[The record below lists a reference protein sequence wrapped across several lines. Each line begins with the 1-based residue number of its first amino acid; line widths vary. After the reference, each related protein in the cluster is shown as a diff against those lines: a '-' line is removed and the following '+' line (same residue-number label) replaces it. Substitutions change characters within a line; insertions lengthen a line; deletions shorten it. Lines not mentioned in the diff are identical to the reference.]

1 MKILVTGSNGQLGRE
16 LQRAVPS
23 EWSVTAIGT
32 ADCDITDSAAVAT
45 LIEGLR
51 PDVVVNCAAYTAVD
65 KAEMERETADAVNWH
80 AVENLA
86 RVAASV
92 DAALVHISTDYVFDG
107 ESHKPYRES
116 DPTAPINH
124 YGAGKLR
131 GEQAIAES
139 GCRGVVI
146 RTQWLYSPYGK
157 NFVKTM
163 LRLAEQQR
171 EVRVVADQHGCP
183 TAADDLAEAIVAI
196 LPEVV
201 ADNTLR
207 GEVFHFASRGE
218 ATWCEF
224 AEEIFRV
231 AECDCRAVAITTDD
245 YPTAARRP
253 RNSVL
258 DCSKICERFGLTQ
271 PDWRE
276 SLRRN
281 IERIKKNDNTL

>member
-1 MKILVTGSNGQLGRE
+1 MRIVILGANGQLGRE
-16 LQRAVPS
+16 LQRAVPH
-23 EWSVTAIGT
+23 EWSVQAV
-32 ADCDITDSAAVAT
+32 ASSDCDLTNHKAIER
-45 LIEGLR
+45 LISEIG
-51 PDVVVNCAAYTAVD
+51 PDAVVNCAAYTAVD
-65 KAEMERETADAVNWH
+65 QAETERETADAVNWL

-86 RVAASV
+86 RVAATAG
-92 DAALVHISTDYVFDG
+92 AALVHISTDYVFDG
-107 ESHKPYRES
+107 ESRAPYRES

-139 GCRGVVI
+139 GCRGITI

-157 NFVKTM
+157 NFLKTI
-163 LRLAEQQR
+163 LRLATQQR

-183 TAADDLAEAIVAI
+183 TAADDLAKAIVAI
-196 LPEVV
+196 LPAVV
-201 ADNTLR
+201 ADRSLR

-258 DCSKICERFGLTQ
+258 DCSKICERFGVVQ

>member
-1 MKILVTGSNGQLGRE
+1 MKILITGANGQLGRE
-16 LQRAVPS
+16 LQHIVPAS
-23 EWSVTAIGT
+23 WSVVAVNSS
-32 ADCDITDSAAVAT
+32 DCNITDHTSVAR
-45 LIEGLR
+45 LIEQVR
-51 PDVVVNCAAYTAVD
+51 PDAVVNCAAYTAVD
-65 KAEMERETADAVNWH
+65 HAESEREKADAVNWL

-86 RVAASV
+86 HVAKAEDV
-92 DAALVHISTDYVFDG
+92 ALVHISTDYVFDG
-107 ESHKPYRES
+107 TSCTPYRES

-124 YGAGKLR
+124 YGEGKLR

-139 GCRGVVI
+139 GCRGVII
-146 RTQWLYSPYGK
+146 RTQWLYSPEGK

-171 EVRVVADQHGCP
+171 EVRVVADQYGSP
-183 TAADDLAEAIVAI
+183 TAADDLAAAIMQI

-201 ADNTLR
+201 ADHTLR
-207 GEVFHFASRGE
+207 GEVFHFASAGE

-224 AEEIFRV
+224 TEEIFRV
-231 AECDCRAVAITTDD
+231 AECDCRAVAITTND

-258 DCSKICERFGLTQ
+258 DCSKIGNRFGVTL

-281 IERIKKNDNTL
+281 IERIKQLK

>member
-1 MKILVTGSNGQLGRE
+1 MRIVILGANGQLGRE
-16 LQRAVPS
+16 LRRIVPR
-23 EWSVTAIGT
+23 EWSVQAV
-32 ADCDITDSAAVAT
+32 ASSDCDLTNHKAIER
-45 LIEGLR
+45 LISEIA
-51 PDVVVNCAAYTAVD
+51 PDAVVNCAAYTAVD
-65 KAEMERETADAVNWH
+65 QAETERETADAVNWL

-86 RVAASV
+86 RVAATAG
-92 DAALVHISTDYVFDG
+92 AALVHISTDYVFDG
-107 ESHKPYRES
+107 ESRTPYRES
-116 DPTAPINH
+116 DSTAPINH

-131 GEQAIAES
+131 GEQVIAES
-139 GCRGVVI
+139 GCRGITI

-163 LRLAEQQR
+163 LRLATHQR

-196 LPEVV
+196 LPAVV
-201 ADNTLR
+201 ADSTLR

-224 AEEIFRV
+224 AEEIFHV

-258 DCSKICERFGLTQ
+258 DCSKICERFGVEQ

-281 IERIKKNDNTL
+281 IERIKKNDNPL

>member
-1 MKILVTGSNGQLGRE
+1 MKILITGANGQLGRE
-16 LQRAVPS
+16 LQRTVPS
-23 EWSVTAIGT
+23 EWGVTAIDT
-32 ADCDITDSAAVAT
+32 ADCDITDSVAVAT

-65 KAEMERETADAVNWH
+65 QAETERETADAVNWL

-86 RVAASV
+86 RVAATAG
-92 DAALVHISTDYVFDG
+92 AALVHISTDYVFDG
-107 ESHKPYRES
+107 ESCAPYRES

-139 GCRGVVI
+139 GCRGITI

-157 NFVKTM
+157 NFVKAM
-163 LRLAEQQR
+163 LRLATQQR
-171 EVRVVADQHGCP
+171 EVRVVADQRGCP
-183 TAADDLAEAIVAI
+183 TAADDLAAAIVAI

-207 GEVFHFASRGE
+207 GEVFHFASRDE

-224 AEEIFRV
+224 AEEIFR
-231 AECDCRAVAITTDD
+231 AGECDCRAVAITTDD

-258 DCSKICERFGLTQ
+258 DCSKICERFGVEQ

-281 IERIKKNDNTL
+281 IERIKKNDNPL

>member
-65 KAEMERETADAVNWH
+65 QAETERETADAVNWH

-107 ESHKPYRES
+107 ESCAPYRES

-163 LRLAEQQR
+163 LRLATQQR
-171 EVRVVADQHGCP
+171 EVRVVADQRGCP
-183 TAADDLAEAIVAI
+183 TAADDLAATIVAI
-196 LPEVV
+196 LPAVV
-201 ADNTLR
+201 ADRTLR
-207 GEVFHFASRGE
+207 GEVFHFASKGE

-231 AECDCRAVAITTDD
+231 AECDCRAVAITSED

-258 DCSKICERFGLTQ
+258 DCSKICERFGVEQ

-281 IERIKKNDNTL
+281 IGRIKKNNNQL

>member
-1 MKILVTGSNGQLGRE
+1 MKILITGANGQLGRE

-23 EWSVTAIGT
+23 GWSVVVANS
-32 ADCDITDSAAVAT
+32 ADCDITDHSSVAR
-45 LIEGLR
+45 LIEEVK
-51 PDVVVNCAAYTAVD
+51 PDAVVNCAAYTAVD
-65 KAEMERETADAVNWH
+65 RTENEREKADAVNWL

-86 RVAASV
+86 RVAKAADV
-92 DAALVHISTDYVFDG
+92 ALVHISTDYVFDG
-107 ESHKPYRES
+107 TSCTPYCES

-124 YGAGKLR
+124 YGEGKLR

-139 GCRGVVI
+139 GCRGVII
-146 RTQWLYSPYGK
+146 RTQWLYSADGK

-171 EVRVVADQHGCP
+171 EVRVVADQRGCP
-183 TAADDLAEAIVAI
+183 TAADDLAAAIVKI
-196 LPEVV
+196 VPVVV
-201 ADNTLR
+201 ADSTLR
-207 GEVFHFASRGE
+207 GEVFHYASKGE

-224 AEEIFRV
+224 AEEIFSA
-231 AECDCRAVAITTDD
+231 AECDCRAVAISTDD

-253 RNSVL
+253 RYSVL
-258 DCSKICERFGLTQ
+258 DCSKICSRFGLVQ

-281 IERIKKNDNTL
+281 IERIKHLK

>member
-1 MKILVTGSNGQLGRE
+1 MKILIIGANGQLGRE
-16 LQRAVPS
+16 LQRTVPS
-23 EWSVTAIGT
+23 EWGVTAIDT

-65 KAEMERETADAVNWH
+65 QAETEREKADAVNWL

-86 RVAASV
+86 RVAATV
-92 DAALVHISTDYVFDG
+92 GAALVHISTDYVFDG
-107 ESHKPYRES
+107 ESCAPYRES
-116 DPTAPINH
+116 DPTTPINH

-171 EVRVVADQHGCP
+171 EVRVVADQRGCP
-183 TAADDLAEAIVAI
+183 TAADDLAAAIVAI

-207 GEVFHFASRGE
+207 GEVFHFASKGE

-231 AECDCRAVAITTDD
+231 GECDCHAVAITTDD

-258 DCSKICERFGLTQ
+258 DCTKICERFGVEQ

>member
-65 KAEMERETADAVNWH
+65 QAEMERETADAVNWH

-107 ESHKPYRES
+107 ESCVPYRES

-124 YGAGKLR
+124 YGAGKLQ
-131 GEQAIAES
+131 GEKAIVES
-139 GCRGVVI
+139 GCRGITI

-163 LRLAEQQR
+163 LRLATQQR
-171 EVRVVADQHGCP
+171 EVRVVADQRGCP
-183 TAADDLAEAIVAI
+183 TAADDLAAAIVAI
-196 LPEVV
+196 LPAVV

-258 DCSKICERFGLTQ
+258 DCTKICKRFGLEQ

-281 IERIKKNDNTL
+281 IERIKKNDNPL

>member
-1 MKILVTGSNGQLGRE
+1 MKILITGANGQLGRE
-16 LQRAVPS
+16 LQRTVPS
-23 EWSVTAIGT
+23 EWGVTAIGT

-65 KAEMERETADAVNWH
+65 QAETEREKADAVNWH

-92 DAALVHISTDYVFDG
+92 DAVLVHISTDYVFDG
-107 ESHKPYRES
+107 ESCVPYRES
-116 DPTAPINH
+116 DPPAPINH

-131 GEQAIAES
+131 GEQALAES
-139 GCRGVVI
+139 GCRGITI

-163 LRLAEQQR
+163 LRLATHQR
-171 EVRVVADQHGCP
+171 EVRVVADQRGCP
-183 TAADDLAEAIVAI
+183 TAADDLAAAIVAI

-258 DCSKICERFGLTQ
+258 NCSKICERFGLTQ

-281 IERIKKNDNTL
+281 IELIKKNDNPL

>member
-1 MKILVTGSNGQLGRE
+1 MKILIIGANGQLGRE
-16 LQRAVPS
+16 LQRTVPS
-23 EWSVTAIGT
+23 EWGVTAIGT

-65 KAEMERETADAVNWH
+65 QAETERETADAVNWL

-92 DAALVHISTDYVFDG
+92 DAVLVHISTDYVFDG
-107 ESHKPYRES
+107 ESCVPYRES

-124 YGAGKLR
+124 YGVGKLR

-163 LRLAEQQR
+163 LRLATQQR
-171 EVRVVADQHGCP
+171 EVRVVADQRGCP

-196 LPEVV
+196 LPAVV

-207 GEVFHFASRGE
+207 GEVFHFASKGE

-258 DCSKICERFGLTQ
+258 DCTKIYERFGVEQ

>member
-1 MKILVTGSNGQLGRE
+1 MKILIIGANGQLGRE
-16 LQRAVPS
+16 LQRTVPS
-23 EWSVTAIGT
+23 EWGVTAIDT
-32 ADCDITDSAAVAT
+32 ADCDITDSVAVAT

-51 PDVVVNCAAYTAVD
+51 PDAVVNCAAYTAVD
-65 KAEMERETADAVNWH
+65 QAETERETADAVNWL

-86 RVAASV
+86 RVVATAG
-92 DAALVHISTDYVFDG
+92 AALVHISTDYVFDG
-107 ESHKPYRES
+107 ESCVPYRES

-139 GCRGVVI
+139 GCRGITI

-171 EVRVVADQHGCP
+171 EVRVVADQRGCP
-183 TAADDLAEAIVAI
+183 TAADDLAAAIVAI

-207 GEVFHFASRGE
+207 GEIFHFASKGE

-258 DCSKICERFGLTQ
+258 DCSKICERFGVAQ

>member
-1 MKILVTGSNGQLGRE
+1 MKILIIGANGQLGRE
-16 LQRAVPS
+16 LQRTVPS
-23 EWSVTAIGT
+23 EWGVTAIDT
-32 ADCDITDSAAVAT
+32 ADCDITDSVAVAT
-45 LIEGLR
+45 LIDGLR
-51 PDVVVNCAAYTAVD
+51 PDAVVNCAAYTAVD
-65 KAEMERETADAVNWH
+65 QAETERETADAVNWL

-86 RVAASV
+86 RAAATAG
-92 DAALVHISTDYVFDG
+92 AALVHISTDYVFDG
-107 ESHKPYRES
+107 ESCTPYRES

-139 GCRGVVI
+139 GCRGITI

-163 LRLAEQQR
+163 LRLATHQR

-183 TAADDLAEAIVAI
+183 TAADDLAAAIVAI
-196 LPEVV
+196 LPDVV

-258 DCSKICERFGLTQ
+258 DCTKIYERFGVEQ

-281 IERIKKNDNTL
+281 IERIKKNDNPL

>member
-1 MKILVTGSNGQLGRE
+1 MKILITGANGQLGRE
-16 LQRAVPS
+16 LQRTVPS
-23 EWSVTAIGT
+23 EWGVTAIDT

-65 KAEMERETADAVNWH
+65 QAETEREKADAVNWH

-92 DAALVHISTDYVFDG
+92 DAVLVHISTDYVFDG
-107 ESHKPYRES
+107 ESCAPYRES

-131 GEQAIAES
+131 GERAIAES
-139 GCRGVVI
+139 GCRGITI

-163 LRLAEQQR
+163 LRLATHQR
-171 EVRVVADQHGCP
+171 EVRVVADQRGCP

-218 ATWCEF
+218 TTWCEF

-258 DCSKICERFGLTQ
+258 DCSKICERFGVEQ

-281 IERIKKNDNTL
+281 IDRIKKNDNPL

>member
-86 RVAASV
+86 RVAATV
-92 DAALVHISTDYVFDG
+92 GAALVHISTDYVFDG
-107 ESHKPYRES
+107 ESCAPYRES
-116 DPTAPINH
+116 DTTAPINH
-124 YGAGKLR
+124 YGAGKLQ
-131 GEQAIAES
+131 GEKAIAAS

-163 LRLAEQQR
+163 LRLATQQR
-171 EVRVVADQHGCP
+171 EVRVVADQRGCP
-183 TAADDLAEAIVAI
+183 TAADDLAAAIVAI
-196 LPEVV
+196 LPAVV
-201 ADNTLR
+201 ADRTLR

-231 AECDCRAVAITTDD
+231 AECDCRAVAITTND

-258 DCSKICERFGLTQ
+258 DCSKIFERFGVEQ

-281 IERIKKNDNTL
+281 IERIKKNDNPL

>member
-107 ESHKPYRES
+107 ESCVPYRES

-124 YGAGKLR
+124 YGAGKLQ
-131 GEQAIAES
+131 GEKAIAAS

-163 LRLAEQQR
+163 LRLATQQR
-171 EVRVVADQHGCP
+171 EVRVVADQRGCP
-183 TAADDLAEAIVAI
+183 TAADDLAATIVAI

-224 AEEIFRV
+224 AKEIFRV

-253 RNSVL
+253 RNSML
-258 DCSKICERFGLTQ
+258 DCSKICERFGVEQ

-281 IERIKKNDNTL
+281 IERIKKNDNPL

>member
-80 AVENLA
+80 AVDNLA

-107 ESHKPYRES
+107 ESHKHYCES

-171 EVRVVADQHGCP
+171 EVRVVADQRGCP
-183 TAADDLAEAIVAI
+183 TAADDLAATIVAI
-196 LPEVV
+196 LPAVV
-201 ADNTLR
+201 ADSTLR

-231 AECDCRAVAITTDD
+231 AECDCRTVAITSED

-258 DCSKICERFGLTQ
+258 DCTKICKRFGVEQ
-271 PDWRE
+271 PDWCE

-281 IERIKKNDNTL
+281 IERIKKNDNPL

>member
-86 RVAASV
+86 RVAATV
-92 DAALVHISTDYVFDG
+92 GAALVHISTDYVFDG
-107 ESHKPYRES
+107 ESCAPYRES
-116 DPTAPINH
+116 DTTAPINH
-124 YGAGKLR
+124 YGAGKLQ
-131 GEQAIAES
+131 GEKAIAAS

-163 LRLAEQQR
+163 LRLATQQR
-171 EVRVVADQHGCP
+171 EVRVVADQRGCP
-183 TAADDLAEAIVAI
+183 TAADDLAAAIVAI
-196 LPEVV
+196 LPAVV
-201 ADNTLR
+201 ADRTLR

-231 AECDCRAVAITTDD
+231 AECDCRAVAITTND

-258 DCSKICERFGLTQ
+258 DCSKIFERFGVEQ

-281 IERIKKNDNTL
+281 IERINKNDNTL

>member
-1 MKILVTGSNGQLGRE
+1 MKILITGANGQLGRE
-16 LQRAVPS
+16 LQRTVPS
-23 EWSVTAIGT
+23 EWGVTAIDT
-32 ADCDITDSAAVAT
+32 ADCDITNSAAVAT

-65 KAEMERETADAVNWH
+65 QAETEREKADAVNWH

-92 DAALVHISTDYVFDG
+92 DAVLVHISTDYVFDG
-107 ESHKPYRES
+107 ESCAPYRES

-131 GEQAIAES
+131 GERAIAES
-139 GCRGVVI
+139 GCRGITI

-163 LRLAEQQR
+163 LRLATHQR
-171 EVRVVADQHGCP
+171 EVRVVADQRGCP

-218 ATWCEF
+218 TTWCEF

-258 DCSKICERFGLTQ
+258 DCSKICERFGVEQ

>member
-1 MKILVTGSNGQLGRE
+1 MKILIIGANGQLGRE
-16 LQRAVPS
+16 LQRTVPS
-23 EWSVTAIGT
+23 EWGVTAIGT
-32 ADCDITDSAAVAT
+32 ADCDITDGAAVAT

-65 KAEMERETADAVNWH
+65 QAETERETADAVNWF

-92 DAALVHISTDYVFDG
+92 DAVLVHISTDYVFDG
-107 ESHKPYRES
+107 ESRTPYRES

-139 GCRGVVI
+139 GCRGITI

-171 EVRVVADQHGCP
+171 EVRVVADQYGSP
-183 TAADDLAEAIVAI
+183 TAADDLATAIVKI

-258 DCSKICERFGLTQ
+258 DCSKICERFGVEQ

-281 IERIKKNDNTL
+281 IERIKKNDNPL

>member
-1 MKILVTGSNGQLGRE
+1 MKILITGANGQLGRE
-16 LQRAVPS
+16 LQRAVPAS
-23 EWSVTAIGT
+23 WSVVAVNSTN
-32 ADCDITDSAAVAT
+32 CDITNHAAVAR
-45 LIEGLR
+45 LIEQVQ
-51 PDVVVNCAAYTAVD
+51 PDAVVNCAAYTAVD
-65 KAEMERETADAVNWH
+65 RAESEREKADAVNWL

-86 RVAASV
+86 RVARAADV
-92 DAALVHISTDYVFDG
+92 ALVHISTDYVFDG
-107 ESHKPYRES
+107 KSCTPYRES

-124 YGAGKLR
+124 YGEGKLR
-131 GEQAIAES
+131 GEQAIVAS
-139 GCRGVVI
+139 GCRGVII
-146 RTQWLYSPYGK
+146 RTQWLYSAEGN

-171 EVRVVADQHGCP
+171 EVRVVADQYGSP
-183 TAADDLAEAIVAI
+183 TAADDLAAAIVKI

-201 ADNTLR
+201 ADHTLR
-207 GEVFHFASRGE
+207 GEIFHFASAGE

-224 AEEIFRV
+224 AEEIFRI

-258 DCSKICERFGLTQ
+258 DCSKICERFGVEQ
-271 PDWRE
+271 PDWRG

-281 IERIKKNDNTL
+281 IERIKQLK

>member
-1 MKILVTGSNGQLGRE
+1 MKILITGANGQLGRE

-23 EWSVTAIGT
+23 GWSVVAVNS
-32 ADCDITDSAAVAT
+32 ADCDITDHSAVAR
-45 LIEGLR
+45 LIEEVK
-51 PDVVVNCAAYTAVD
+51 PDAVVNCAAYTAVD
-65 KAEMERETADAVNWH
+65 RAENEREKANAVNWL

-86 RVAASV
+86 RVAKAADV
-92 DAALVHISTDYVFDG
+92 ALVHISTDYVFDG
-107 ESHKPYRES
+107 TSCTPYRES

-124 YGAGKLR
+124 YGEGKWR

-139 GCRGVVI
+139 GCRGVII
-146 RTQWLYSPYGK
+146 RTQWLYSADGK

-171 EVRVVADQHGCP
+171 EVRVVADQRGCP
-183 TAADDLAEAIVAI
+183 TAADDLAAAIVKI
-196 LPEVV
+196 VPEVV
-201 ADNTLR
+201 ADSTLR
-207 GEVFHFASRGE
+207 GEVFHYASKGE

-224 AEEIFRV
+224 AEEIFSA
-231 AECDCRAVAITTDD
+231 AECDCRAVAISTDD

-253 RNSVL
+253 RYSVL
-258 DCSKICERFGLTQ
+258 DCSKICSRFNLVQ

-281 IERIKKNDNTL
+281 IERIKQLK

>member
-1 MKILVTGSNGQLGRE
+1 
-16 LQRAVPS
+16 
-23 EWSVTAIGT
+23 
-32 ADCDITDSAAVAT
+32 
-45 LIEGLR
+45 
-51 PDVVVNCAAYTAVD
+51 
-65 KAEMERETADAVNWH
+65 
-80 AVENLA
+80 
-86 RVAASV
+86 
-92 DAALVHISTDYVFDG
+92 
-107 ESHKPYRES
+107 
-116 DPTAPINH
+116 
-124 YGAGKLR
+124 
-131 GEQAIAES
+131 
-139 GCRGVVI
+139 
-146 RTQWLYSPYGK
+146 QWLYSPYGK

-163 LRLAEQQR
+163 LRLATQQR
-171 EVRVVADQHGCP
+171 EVRVVADQRGCP
-183 TAADDLAEAIVAI
+183 TAADDLAAAIVAI
-196 LPEVV
+196 LPAVV
-201 ADNTLR
+201 ADRSLR

-258 DCSKICERFGLTQ
+258 DCTKICERLGVTQ

>member
-1 MKILVTGSNGQLGRE
+1 MKILIVGAAGQLGRE
-16 LQRAVPS
+16 LQRAVPT
-23 EWSVTAIGT
+23 EWSVR
-32 ADCDITDSAAVAT
+32 AVASDECDLT
-45 LIEGLR
+45 RHEAVERLIGEVR

-65 KAEMERETADAVNWH
+65 QAETEREKSDAVNWH

-86 RVAASV
+86 RVAAATEV
-92 DAALVHISTDYVFDG
+92 ALVHISTDYVFDG
-107 ESHKPYRES
+107 ESRKPYCES

-124 YGAGKLR
+124 YGEGKLR
-131 GEQAIAES
+131 GERAIVKS
-139 GCRGVVI
+139 GCRGITI

-171 EVRVVADQHGCP
+171 EVRVVDDQRGCP
-183 TAADDLAEAIVAI
+183 TAADDLAAAIVAI

-201 ADNTLR
+201 ADRTLR
-207 GEVFHFASRGE
+207 GELFHYASKGE
-218 ATWCEF
+218 ATWREF
-224 AEEIFRV
+224 ADEIFSV
-231 AECDCRAVAITTDD
+231 ARCDCQAVAITTDD

-258 DCSKICERFGLTQ
+258 DCSKICKRFGIEQ
-271 PDWRE
+271 PDWRA

-281 IERIKKNDNTL
+281 IERIKKR

>member
-1 MKILVTGSNGQLGRE
+1 MKILIVGAAGQLGRE
-16 LQRAVPS
+16 LQRAVPA
-23 EWSVTAIGT
+23 EWNVRTVASDECDLTRHEAVERLIGE
-32 ADCDITDSAAVAT
+32 V
-45 LIEGLR
+45 R

-65 KAEMERETADAVNWH
+65 QAETEREKSDAVNWH

-86 RVAASV
+86 RVAAATKV
-92 DAALVHISTDYVFDG
+92 AMVHISTDYVFDG
-107 ESHKPYRES
+107 KNREPYRES

-124 YGAGKLR
+124 YGEGKLR
-131 GEQAIAES
+131 GERAIVKS
-139 GCRGVVI
+139 GCRGITI

-171 EVRVVADQHGCP
+171 EVRVVDDQRGCP
-183 TAADDLAEAIVAI
+183 TAADDLAAAIVAI

-201 ADNTLR
+201 ADRTLR
-207 GEVFHFASRGE
+207 GELFHYASKGE
-218 ATWCEF
+218 TTWREF
-224 AEEIFRV
+224 ADEIFSV
-231 AECDCRAVAITTDD
+231 ARCDCRAVAITTDD

-258 DCSKICERFGLTQ
+258 DCSKICKRFGIEQ
-271 PDWRE
+271 PDWRA

-281 IERIKKNDNTL
+281 IERIKNDNTL

>member
-1 MKILVTGSNGQLGRE
+1 MKILIIGANGQLGRE
-16 LQRAVPS
+16 LQRTVPS
-23 EWSVTAIGT
+23 EWGVTAIGT

-65 KAEMERETADAVNWH
+65 QAETEREKADEVNWH

-86 RVAASV
+86 RVAATAG
-92 DAALVHISTDYVFDG
+92 AALVHISTDYVFDG
-107 ESHKPYRES
+107 ESCVPYRES

-163 LRLAEQQR
+163 LRLATQQR
-171 EVRVVADQHGCP
+171 EVRVVADQRGCP
-183 TAADDLAEAIVAI
+183 TAADDLAAAIVAI

-201 ADNTLR
+201 ADRTLR
-207 GEVFHFASRGE
+207 GEVFHFASKGE

-231 AECDCRAVAITTDD
+231 RECDCRAVAITTDD

-258 DCSKICERFGLTQ
+258 DCSKICERFGVEQ

-281 IERIKKNDNTL
+281 IERIKKNDNPL

>member
-1 MKILVTGSNGQLGRE
+1 MRIVILGANGQLGRE
-16 LQRAVPS
+16 LQRAVPH
-23 EWSVTAIGT
+23 EWSVKAI
-32 ADCDITDSAAVAT
+32 ASSDCDLTNHKAIER
-45 LIEGLR
+45 LISEIA
-51 PDVVVNCAAYTAVD
+51 PDAVVNCAAYTAVD
-65 KAEMERETADAVNWH
+65 QAETERETADAVNWL
-80 AVENLA
+80 AVKNLA
-86 RVAASV
+86 RVAATAGAV
-92 DAALVHISTDYVFDG
+92 LVHISTDYVFDG
-107 ESHKPYRES
+107 ESCAPYRES

-139 GCRGVVI
+139 GCRGITI

-163 LRLAEQQR
+163 LRLATQPR
-171 EVRVVADQHGCP
+171 EARVVADPRGCP
-183 TAADDLAEAIVAI
+183 TAAADLAEAFVAI

-253 RNSVL
+253 RKSVL
-258 DCSKICERFGLTQ
+258 DCSMICELFGVEQ

-276 SLRRN
+276 CLRRN
-281 IERIKKNDNTL
+281 IERIKKNDNLL

>member
-1 MKILVTGSNGQLGRE
+1 MRIVILGANGQLGRE
-16 LQRAVPS
+16 LQRAVPH
-23 EWSVTAIGT
+23 EWSVKAIVSS
-32 ADCDITDSAAVAT
+32 DCDLTNHKAIER
-45 LIEGLR
+45 LISEIA
-51 PDVVVNCAAYTAVD
+51 PDAVVNCAAYAAVD
-65 KAEMERETADAVNWH
+65 QAETERETADAVNWL

-86 RVAASV
+86 RVVATAG
-92 DAALVHISTDYVFDG
+92 AALVHISTDYVFDG
-107 ESHKPYRES
+107 ESRAPYRES

-139 GCRGVVI
+139 GCRGITI

-163 LRLAEQQR
+163 LRLATQQR

-183 TAADDLAEAIVAI
+183 TAADDLAAAIVAI
-196 LPEVV
+196 LPAV
-201 ADNTLR
+201 AADRSLR

-258 DCSKICERFGLTQ
+258 NCSKICERFGVEQ

-276 SLRRN
+276 SLRRT

>member
-1 MKILVTGSNGQLGRE
+1 MKILITGANGQLGRE
-16 LQRAVPS
+16 LQRAVPAS
-23 EWSVTAIGT
+23 WSVVAVNST
-32 ADCDITDSAAVAT
+32 DCDITNHAAVAR
-45 LIEGLR
+45 LIEQVQ
-51 PDVVVNCAAYTAVD
+51 PDAVVNCAAYTAVD
-65 KAEMERETADAVNWH
+65 RAESEREKADAVNWL

-86 RVAASV
+86 RVARVADV
-92 DAALVHISTDYVFDG
+92 ALVHISTDYVFDG
-107 ESHKPYRES
+107 KSCTPYRES
-116 DPTAPINH
+116 DLTAPINH
-124 YGAGKLR
+124 YGEGKLR
-131 GEQAIAES
+131 GEQAIVAS
-139 GCRGVVI
+139 GCRGVII
-146 RTQWLYSPYGK
+146 RTQWLYSAEGN
-157 NFVKTM
+157 NFIKTM

-171 EVRVVADQHGCP
+171 EVRVVADQYGSP
-183 TAADDLAEAIVAI
+183 TAADDLAAAIVKI

-201 ADNTLR
+201 ADHTLR
-207 GEVFHFASRGE
+207 GEIFHFASAGE

-258 DCSKICERFGLTQ
+258 DCSKIGDRFGVVA

-281 IERIKKNDNTL
+281 IERIKQLK

>member
-1 MKILVTGSNGQLGRE
+1 MKILIIGANGQLGRE
-16 LQRAVPS
+16 LQRTVPS
-23 EWSVTAIGT
+23 EWGVTAIGT
-32 ADCDITDSAAVAT
+32 ADCDITDSVAVAT

-65 KAEMERETADAVNWH
+65 QAETEREKADAVNWH

-92 DAALVHISTDYVFDG
+92 DAVLVHISTDYVFDG
-107 ESHKPYRES
+107 ESCVPYRES

-139 GCRGVVI
+139 GCRGVII

-171 EVRVVADQHGCP
+171 EVRVVADQRGCP

-201 ADNTLR
+201 ADSTLR

-231 AECDCRAVAITTDD
+231 AECDCRAVAITSED
-245 YPTAARRP
+245 
-253 RNSVL
+253 
-258 DCSKICERFGLTQ
+258 
-271 PDWRE
+271 
-276 SLRRN
+276 
-281 IERIKKNDNTL
+281 

>member
-1 MKILVTGSNGQLGRE
+1 MKILIVGAAGQLGRE
-16 LQRAVPS
+16 LQRAVPA
-23 EWSVTAIGT
+23 EWNVR
-32 ADCDITDSAAVAT
+32 AVASDECDLT
-45 LIEGLR
+45 RHEAVERLIGEVR

-65 KAEMERETADAVNWH
+65 QAETEREKSDAVNWH

-86 RVAASV
+86 RVAAATKV
-92 DAALVHISTDYVFDG
+92 AMVHISTDYVFDG
-107 ESHKPYRES
+107 KNREPYRES

-124 YGAGKLR
+124 YGEGKLR
-131 GEQAIAES
+131 GERAIVKS
-139 GCRGVVI
+139 GCRGITI

-171 EVRVVADQHGCP
+171 EVRVVDDQRGCP
-183 TAADDLAEAIVAI
+183 TAADDLAAAIVAI

-201 ADNTLR
+201 ADRTLR
-207 GEVFHFASRGE
+207 GELFHYASKGE
-218 ATWCEF
+218 TTWREF
-224 AEEIFRV
+224 ADEIFSV
-231 AECDCRAVAITTDD
+231 ARCDCRAVAITTDD

-258 DCSKICERFGLTQ
+258 DCSKICKRFGIEQ
-271 PDWRE
+271 PDWRA

-281 IERIKKNDNTL
+281 IERIKNDNTL